1 MLGSKRGVLGERSS
15 TQNRC
20 FYMQNQC
27 LYMQN
32 QYLYMQNQWF
42 CKGIHILSCKL
53 LLISYLHTTGFGGKS
68 APKSMKNSYLLRQN
82 PYSSFLV
89 HHSSL
94 NPTAEVFNTS
104 TSVASL
110 LPLLLLFLLPLFTSE
125 T

>member
-1 MLGSKRGVLGERSS
+1 
-15 TQNRC
+15 
-20 FYMQNQC
+20 
-27 LYMQN
+27 MQN

-42 CKGIHILSCKL
+42 CKGIHILLYKL
-53 LLISYLHTTGFGGKS
+53 LLINRLRTTDFDGKS
-68 APKSMKNSYLLRQN
+68 APKSMKNPYLLRQN
-82 PYSSFLV
+82 SYSSFLV